1 MNAAKQADLVLSNG
15 VEVNFKVSMDL
26 QGNAVISSLHFD
38 FPKGAKIPT
47 GGIGA
52 SQVREVSINNLMALW
67 FEESSRSYLDRKQ
80 RTSLIEFLLKEWPNG
95 GRQGLPDGY
104 YAGLSY
110 LYVEFAEK
118 SPRNP
123 TAELAK
129 FLRAP
134 TKTVS
139 TRLTQ
144 ARKLGVLSPSQKNKS
159 SGKASGSLTKY
170 GKRLVKEILE
180 GKNHVN

>member
-38 FPKGAKIPT
+38 FPKGAKIPS

-52 SQVREVSINNLMALW
+52 SQVREVSINNLLAMW
-67 FEESSRSYLDRKQ
+67 FEESSRSYLDKKQ
-80 RTSLIEFLLKEWPNG
+80 RSSLIEFLLKEWPNG

-104 YAGLSY
+104 YAALSY

-144 ARKLGVLSPSQKNKS
+144 ARKLGALSPSQKNKS
-159 SGKASGSLTKY
+159 SGKASGSLTKH
-170 GKRLVKEILE
+170 GKKLITEILKGE
-180 GKNHVN
+180 DHVN

>member
-1 MNAAKQADLVLSNG
+1 MNAAKQPDLVLSNG

-38 FPKGAKIPT
+38 FPKGVKIPT

-52 SQVREVSINNLMALW
+52 SQVREVSINNLMAMW
-67 FEESSRSYLDRKQ
+67 FEESSSSYLNKKQ
-80 RTSLIEFLLKEWPNG
+80 RASLVEFLLREWPNG

-118 SPRNP
+118 NPRNP

-129 FLRAP
+129 YLQAP
-134 TKTVS
+134 AKTVS

-144 ARKLGVLSPSQKNKS
+144 ARNLGVLSPSQKNKS

-170 GKRLVKEILE
+170 GKKLVTEILD
-180 GKNHVN
+180 GGNHVN

>member
-52 SQVREVSINNLMALW
+52 SQVREVSINNLMAMW
-67 FEESSRSYLDRKQ
+67 FEESSRSYLDKKQ
-80 RTSLIEFLLKEWPNG
+80 RSSLIEFLLKEWPNG

-104 YAGLSY
+104 YAALSY

-144 ARKLGVLSPSQKNKS
+144 SRKLGVLSPSQKNQF

-170 GKRLVKEILE
+170 GKKLITEILKGE
-180 GKNHVN
+180 GHVY

>member
-52 SQVREVSINNLMALW
+52 SQVREVSINNLMAMW
-67 FEESSRSYLDRKQ
+67 FEESSRSYLDKKQ
-80 RTSLIEFLLKEWPNG
+80 RSSLIEFLLKEWPNG

-144 ARKLGVLSPSQKNKS
+144 ARKLGVLSPSQKNHS
-159 SGKASGSLTKY
+159 YGKASGSLTKY
-170 GKRLVKEILE
+170 GKKLITEILKGE
-180 GKNHVN
+180 DHVN